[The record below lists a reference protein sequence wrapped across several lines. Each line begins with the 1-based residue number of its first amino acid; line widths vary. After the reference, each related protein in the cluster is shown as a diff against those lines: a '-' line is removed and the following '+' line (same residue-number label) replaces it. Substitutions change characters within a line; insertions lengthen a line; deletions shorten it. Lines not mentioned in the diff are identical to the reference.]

1 MKVVVIGCT
10 HAGTAAVQQILARA
24 PETEVT
30 VYERTKG
37 IAFLSCGI
45 SLYLQG
51 TVPTLEEMC
60 YASPDD
66 LTKLGAQVN
75 MYHDVF
81 QVDTQT
87 KTLWV
92 QDLATGKKF
101 QDHYDKLIMT
111 TGSVAV
117 VPPLQGVSVPRVQ
130 ICKNYH
136 DAKMMKAAAQDAKRI
151 AIVGAGYIGVEL
163 AESYSSTGHEV
174 LLINSSTHILK
185 HYIDPP
191 LAAAVTEDMQ
201 AHGVELYLNEQAQK
215 FDSDQDHVYIQTD
228 KMEHEA
234 DLAIVCV
241 GFRPQTDLL
250 QGQVTLSKDG
260 AFKVNDYLQT
270 SDPDIYAAGDSVA
283 SHFNPSHED
292 AYTPLATCAVRQG
305 VLVGRN
311 VVGQRL
317 KYRGT
322 QATSAL
328 HLYGRTVASTGLTLR
343 YAKKAGYNA
352 AAVDLTD
359 NYRPEFMPSTT
370 PIKMRLVYDRDTQR
384 ILGGQLSSHYNIS
397 QSANTLSV
405 CIQNENTV
413 EDLAFVDMLFSP
425 HDDRPFHYLN
435 LLGQAALAQIEAEQ
449 GD

>member
-1 MKVVVIGCT
+1 MKVVIVGCT

-30 VYERTKG
+30 VYERAKG

-60 YASPDD
+60 YADPAD
-66 LTKLGAQVN
+66 LTKLGAQVK
-75 MYHDVF
+75 MQHDVF
-81 QVDTQT
+81 KIDAKT

-92 QDLATGKKF
+92 QDLQTGKKF
-101 QDHYDKLIMT
+101 HDHYDKLIMT

-117 VPPLQGVSVPRVQ
+117 VPPLQGVSVPRVL

-136 DAKMMKAAAQDAKRI
+136 DAQMMKAAATDAKRI

-163 AESYSSTGHEV
+163 AESYSNTGHEV

-185 HYIDPP
+185 HYIDTP
-191 LAAAVTEDMQ
+191 LASEVAADMA
-201 AHGVELYLNEQAQK
+201 AHGVKLYLNEQAQK
-215 FDSDQDHVYIQTD
+215 FDSDHNHVYVQTD

-250 QGQVTLSKDG
+250 EGQVTLSKDR

-283 SHFNPSHED
+283 SHFNPSHQD
-292 AYTPLATCAVRQG
+292 AYTPLATCAIRQG
-305 VLVGRN
+305 ALAGRN
-311 VVGQRL
+311 VVGQRM

-328 HLYGRTVASTGLTLR
+328 HLYGRTVASTGLTLH
-343 YAKKAGYNA
+343 YAEKAGFNA

-370 PIKMRLVYDRDTQR
+370 PIEMRLVYDRDTQR
-384 ILGGQLSSHYNIS
+384 ILGGQLSSLYNIS

-413 EDLAFVDMLFSP
+413 ADLAFVDMLFSP

-435 LLGQAALAQIEAEQ
+435 LLGQAALTQIEATQ
-449 GD
+449 GH